1 MCVGVLNHP
10 ILTDEAFATHFA
22 REWLLARMEAHVA
35 PQICLVVE
43 LFRTH
48 LTFVR
53 LVAGVLSQV
62 LLSKKKRGFKIFLLY
77 WIREQIKDASKAL
90 QGKSLQYD

>member
-1 MCVGVLNHP
+1 MCVGVLDHP

-35 PQICLVVE
+35 PQICLMVE
-43 LFRTH
+43 LLWTH

-53 LVAGVLSQV
+53 LVASVLSQV
-62 LLSKKKRGFKIFLLY
+62 LLSKKKRGFKIFLL
-77 WIREQIKDASKAL
+77 
-90 QGKSLQYD
+90 